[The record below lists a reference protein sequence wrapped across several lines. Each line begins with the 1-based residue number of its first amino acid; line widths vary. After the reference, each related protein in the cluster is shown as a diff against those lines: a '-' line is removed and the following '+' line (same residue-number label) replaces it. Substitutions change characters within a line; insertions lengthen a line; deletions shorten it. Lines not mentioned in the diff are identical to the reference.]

1 MRRGFEF
8 DAALCVRCNAC
19 NAACTLENG
28 LQPGTRSLYVW
39 NDEALPPFSV
49 YSLSMACNH
58 CEKPECLEGCPVN
71 AYSKDISGT
80 ILYDKDKCMG
90 CRYCT
95 WRCPYDAPKINPV
108 KGFIE
113 KCQYCFGRVSEGVE
127 TACTSACPTGALRMA
142 SMDEFP
148 PVGVEWFPETGIGPS
163 LILKGVSDANSP
175 VIIPAEEDEV
185 IPDTAVAEN
194 RVMKEWSLILF
205 SLMVMSASSLL
216 IAAAL
221 KADVPGAGLP
231 AILMAGSVL
240 VSFAHL
246 GLPMRAWRA
255 PLNVLS
261 SPLSREILLVA
272 ALSGMAAVNWFLPG
286 IINPLFMA
294 SVSVLTLISVDMV
307 YFASDRSYRLK
318 LHTGQAFFSAVFVT
332 SWFIT
337 PNTLFLIFSL
347 LAALSVV
354 MRYRSSEKEPLIRFL
369 YYYRALSLPAAFMLL
384 YPGSEVTGIAAAI
397 VFFTG
402 VAADR
407 VLFYDDFSP
416 INIRGSIL
424 ENFNDTYEKERDKQR
439 QDTGVS

>member
-28 LQPGTRSLYVW
+28 FQPGTRSLYGW
-39 NDEALPPFSV
+39 NDAVLPAFSV
-49 YSLSMACNH
+49 YSLSLACNH

-71 AYSKDISGT
+71 AYSKNISGVV
-80 ILYDKDKCMG
+80 LYDKDKCMG

-95 WRCPYDAPKINPV
+95 WRCPYDAPRINTAL
-108 KGFIE
+108 GHIE
-113 KCQYCFGRVSEGVE
+113 KCQYCFARVSEGVE
-127 TACTSACPTGALRMA
+127 TACASACPTGALRMA

-148 PVGVEWFPETGIGPS
+148 PVGVAWFPETGIGPS
-163 LILKGVSDANSP
+163 LILKGVPEGNSP
-175 VIIPAEEDEV
+175 LIIPAEEDEV
-185 IPDTAVAEN
+185 ITDAPVAEKK
-194 RVMKEWSLILF
+194 VMKEWSLILF
-205 SLMVMSASSLL
+205 SLMVISASSLL
-216 IAAAL
+216 IASAL
-221 KADVPGAGLP
+221 KADVPWAGLP
-231 AILMAGSVL
+231 AILMAGSIL

-246 GLPMRAWRA
+246 GLPLRAWRA

-261 SPLSREILLVA
+261 SPLSREIMLVMI
-272 ALSGMAAVNWFLPG
+272 LSGMAAVNWFIPG
-286 IINPLFMA
+286 VINPVLMA
-294 SVSVLTLISVDMV
+294 SVSLLTLISVDMV
-307 YFASDRSYRLK
+307 YFAADRSYRLK

-337 PNTLFLIFSL
+337 PNTLFLLFSL

-354 MRYRSSEKEPLIRFL
+354 MRYRSSEKEPLVRFL
-369 YYYRALSLPAAFMLL
+369 YYYRALSLPASFMLL
-384 YPGSEVTGIAAAI
+384 YPGSEAARIAAAI

-416 INIRGSIL
+416 VNIRESIL

-439 QDTGVS
+439 QDAGIS